1 MARTKRFWLLA
12 AMGASVVAGCG
23 GGGGST
29 SLGGVAAVGS
39 PIVGG
44 TINVRCSGGSALS
57 TTTGNNGVW
66 TVSLSGQTLPCAVQV
81 SGGTIGVGGAAN
93 TRSWHSI
100 ALNIETVN
108 VTPLT
113 DLVVARLAGAVPDA
127 WFGNP
132 SYPALTQVNVTNA
145 LSALNTALG
154 LTSTLGSI
162 NPFTSTFNAAPGDT
176 MDNTLQAISAA
187 LTALAQSYAN
197 LLSAVASNN
206 LNSFSGFSA
215 QLTSAYANIAA
226 AGGGGGGGGGGGNA
240 GSLGTLTISAASNG
254 ARNGNYTL
262 VGAGFVSAPDAGF
275 NGASSSQSFE
285 AEIVWASNANVK
297 RAHVWFFA
305 GNTIKF
311 FGCDAT
317 TIPCTGV
324 SYEPLLNQVWFTNVT
339 WHEVI
344 PSLNGQGTDTLVPS
358 GETIT
363 VNGKLDAH

>member
-1 MARTKRFWLLA
+1 MK
-12 AMGASVVAGCG
+12 
-23 GGGGST
+23 
-29 SLGGVAAVGS
+29 
-39 PIVGG
+39 
-44 TINVRCSGGSALS
+44 CS
-57 TTTGNNGVW
+57 
-66 TVSLSGQTLPCAVQV
+66 
-81 SGGTIGVGGAAN
+81 
-93 TRSWHSI
+93 
-100 ALNIETVN
+100 
-108 VTPLT
+108 
-113 DLVVARLAGAVPDA
+113 
-127 WFGNP
+127 
-132 SYPALTQVNVTNA
+132 
-145 LSALNTALG
+145 
-154 LTSTLGSI
+154 
-162 NPFTSTFNAAPGDT
+162 
-176 MDNTLQAISAA
+176 
-187 LTALAQSYAN
+187 
-197 LLSAVASNN
+197 LLSS
-206 LNSFSGFSA
+206 S
-215 QLTSAYANIAA
+215 
-226 AGGGGGGGGGGGNA
+226 GGGGGGNA

-262 VGAGFVSAPDAGF
+262 VGAGFVSSPDAGF